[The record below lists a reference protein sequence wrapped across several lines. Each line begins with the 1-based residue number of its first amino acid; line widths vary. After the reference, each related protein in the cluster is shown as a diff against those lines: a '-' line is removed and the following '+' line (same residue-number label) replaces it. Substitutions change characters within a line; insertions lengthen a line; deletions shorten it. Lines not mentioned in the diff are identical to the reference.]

1 MKKCDFCAKE
11 ISYYDQY
18 CNEEC
23 EQKALRYY
31 AMVER
36 YAKLFMIV
44 NTICVFGFTVFL
56 FIGSLYAPIGF
67 PAAAVCCFVMGGL
80 LIVLPFPT
88 ESMIK
93 KHKIQ
98 KAMKMCRIF
107 GGVVI
112 ALGFAVLGMMFIALS
127 A

>member
-44 NTICVFGFTVFL
+44 NTIHRLALRSHRLSRG
-56 FIGSLYAPIGF
+56 
-67 PAAAVCCFVMGGL
+67 
-80 LIVLPFPT
+80 
-88 ESMIK
+88 
-93 KHKIQ
+93 
-98 KAMKMCRIF
+98 
-107 GGVVI
+107 GGVLLCDGRT
-112 ALGFAVLGMMFIALS
+112 AYRPAVPDREHDKKA
-127 A
+127 